1 MMATEMERTQKL
13 KICACGAWIL
23 CGLLEETVNGERV

>member
-13 KICACGAWIL
+13 KICACGAWI
-23 CGLLEETVNGERV
+23 CVVLEETVNGERV